1 MSLHSYSRVWLH
13 LVWATLER
21 RPLLPKPAAA
31 KLSAHLHERAQ
42 AKGIYMKINYVNT
55 DHVHVLLDLPTS
67 LCIEDLVQLLKGE
80 SSHWINEQNLVP
92 GKFGW
97 QRGYG
102 VFSVS
107 QSGVA
112 GVCAYIAGQEE
123 HHKTTDF
130 TTELRK
136 LVERYG
142 LTWREEENR

>member
-1 MSLHSYSRVWLH
+1 MCCSICRPACVSRTWCNCSRARVPIGSTNR
-13 LVWATLER
+13 TL
-21 RPLLPKPAAA
+21 
-31 KLSAHLHERAQ
+31 
-42 AKGIYMKINYVNT
+42 
-55 DHVHVLLDLPTS
+55 
-67 LCIEDLVQLLKGE
+67 
-80 SSHWINEQNLVP
+80 P

-107 QSGVA
+107 QSGVEE
-112 GVCAYIAGQEE
+112 VCAYIAGQEE

-130 TTELRK
+130 NAELRK